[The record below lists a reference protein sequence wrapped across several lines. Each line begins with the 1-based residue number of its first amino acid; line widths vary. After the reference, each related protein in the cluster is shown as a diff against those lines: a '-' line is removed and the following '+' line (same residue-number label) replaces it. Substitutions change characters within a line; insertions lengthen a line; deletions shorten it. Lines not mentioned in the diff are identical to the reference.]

1 VGSLEEAG
9 LQVGVVQVVRERP
22 AQPSVGLPAAV
33 LEDGPQADPRAA
45 PTFPVI
51 EPCNSMTRLVAGLPK
66 SCKRR
71 TRPGLRIAA
80 FDEAIPLASL
90 LLGVPWPESSTLS
103 ILEGRLEIATQS

>member
-1 VGSLEEAG
+1 VTRDHGQEGADWASHP
-9 LQVGVVQVVRERP
+9 GVW
-22 AQPSVGLPAAV
+22 
-33 LEDGPQADPRAA
+33 RAA

-80 FDEAIPLASL
+80 FDEVIHLASL